1 MIDEYLLRH
10 ITDFLK
16 LCKRCN
22 RYDTCNKDKLCCICG
37 DFFCTDCKTN
47 LITIYGF
54 FKVNIVNIATIGT
67 IGNNQHF

>member
-1 MIDEYLLRH
+1 MIDEYILRY

-22 RYDTCNKDKLCCICG
+22 RYDTCNSDKLCCICG

-47 LITIYGF
+47 L
-54 FKVNIVNIATIGT
+54 V
-67 IGNNQHF
+67 

>member
-1 MIDEYLLRH
+1 MIDEYVLKY

-22 RYDTCNKDKLCCICG
+22 KYDTCNNEKLCCICG

-47 LITIYGF
+47 LINVYGF
-54 FKVNIVNIATIGT
+54 YKSKYCIHCNKWNEYKY
-67 IGNNQHF
+67 